1 MAIEDEMK
9 KIEETKGGRGD
20 TNIFGT
26 RRLGA
31 VLEEKIPDW
40 MGSVKGIVEKGKQNV
55 ETFETLEQGRSVRGG
70 YFRKDDGSDIRIL
83 NDNVKDYYQE
93 GVYENL
99 EPKEIML
106 NAFYLQDMIRN
117 GIKQGGEFSDELS
130 NYNSHNAI
138 AAIQE
143 NLLANGKTEEEV
155 EQAYE
160 EAVAL
165 YKQRD
170 FTAITPNNREELRKK
185 ISPLGATMFRDLAIN
200 NKIEADRV
208 VENTKDLFK
217 SPFRFVALNLAL
229 PKEAVFDLP
238 AVFMDPND
246 VAGYQKR
253 LENPFGQ
260 EQWEEYQR
268 SGKSMLSSSPIIRSG
283 AYYFGKLFQDIA
295 NDELA
300 YGGDLKYNKR
310 KADQIDVGGQL
321 VSGGGVEYLFK
332 TGRGTIKYLQS
343 DEAKAALHKVLEK
356 DLKGIF
362 KGKGKSIESLARFGV
377 TQGGASRRLSRMR
390 QLEELGENAYKINI
404 AKDIAFGN
412 VGMTGAYGIL
422 TGIGEME
429 VGEQRRDGSF
439 ATLNDNVIY
448 NFLKLPLLGVGLIGG
463 QKLFGVSDFVLG
475 GKEETTNL
483 MKKMAFV
490 LSDDGRQKGDRE
502 FLIEVLGYNPDKIKN
517 LDATQLEE
525 LVDIS
530 KQDMSQLRDF
540 SITIKKLQQSANKA
554 DRDAAKDIIDSF
566 ETTLALRNDMLKIA
580 ARRKGFKNVD
590 DMMNTNPK
598 VAEDLDLLLDQVL
611 MSDSLRGI
619 RLAAKE
625 DVNLGLKQGLSAA
638 DMQGRAQKMLE
649 KENAQRARIKDLLD
663 DILGDDEQAAFEASE
678 NILQAVRRRNNNI
691 MESNQIELNSM
702 EDLLAKQKDEQYK
715 KYRQTIYGDDT
726 EEVEILR
733 PIKNADSMKAKQETI
748 NSLNKNYVPDSK
760 KTGEQLNEMGQEQS
774 SYIKNA
780 RKKAL
785 KRKDEAYEQAFQDV
799 GQEELVGD
807 DFVNFLDSQDPDGM
821 KESFPELFEY
831 VSSSSFGRDRS
842 AAVKGVAQTPDMGFA
857 INKLLKQV
865 QVDYV
870 NKLNKENLLID
881 NLNRMTANTKNRDAI
896 NERIIETINTQREV
910 NNLDLVSSLDDL
922 TVDELKRVNK
932 QLINRA
938 EQFGVD
944 PGESLLRLD
953 DLHFMK
959 KGIDL
964 RIRKGLEGDELFDAA
979 QTSNQLKE
987 LLDIGSEIVAM
998 KKGVEVFTYKEA
1010 SDVFHET
1017 YIKPYARGT
1026 GYKPFKEDVTGDI
1039 KQPTFEI
1046 FEDFLTDSDHIK
1058 VEAQLDQILKDGGEE
1073 GNMIIRNAI
1082 ANVIDNNRENTLN
1095 PITLKKLADRDI
1107 IPQEVVDNIDD
1118 LNGVPFAKNAEREME
1133 KSGKRLMDALKRTQ
1147 NRLSEE
1153 DRLFNVLGKQ
1163 GTDSYLE
1170 LFQTLNKFS
1179 STKDV
1184 KRLDDTIRE
1193 IAKGY
1198 EGVDEAARIEAV
1210 KSDMLRLSSQ
1220 VINED
1225 VTIMSQSINRKSFE
1239 EFKKN
1244 RKDLFVKDLTE
1255 TDIKILWQEEVDTR
1269 LFQQSLK
1276 KHKELFRYLDP
1287 EHADDLEKLFQF
1299 SVVVGDGTS
1308 AIGVRGLARPMS
1320 AESGMS
1326 RVYGVVR
1333 GVVSPRYVASEIT
1346 LQLFRRKRLK
1356 ALQDV
1361 ISNPRSADV
1370 LAKALQKDSW
1380 ESVRFRNK
1388 WIGMI
1393 RGMFAISEDVSD
1405 DEILDSAEKEYGFEI
1420 NR

>member
-9 KIEETKGGRGD
+9 KIEETKDGRGD

-31 VLEEKIPDW
+31 VIEEKIPDW

-55 ETFETLEQGRSVRGG
+55 ETFETLQQGRSVEGG
-70 YFRKDDGSDIRIL
+70 YFREDNGSDIRIL
-83 NDNVKDYYQE
+83 NDNVKDFYQE

-106 NAFYLQDMIRN
+106 NAFYLQDMVRN
-117 GIKQGGEFSDELS
+117 GIKQGGEYSDELS

-138 AAIQE
+138 AAIQK
-143 NLLANGKTEEEV
+143 NLLANGKTEEEI
-155 EQAYE
+155 EQAYK

-170 FTAITPNNREELRKK
+170 FTAITPNNREELEKK
-185 ISPLGATMFRDLAIN
+185 ISPLGIGMFQDLVVN
-200 NKIEADRV
+200 NKREADRV

-217 SPFRFVALNLAL
+217 FPFRVAALNLAL
-229 PKEAVFDLP
+229 PKEAVLDLP
-238 AVFMDPND
+238 AMFMDPND

-260 EQWEEYQR
+260 EQFEEYQR
-268 SGKSMLSSSPIIRSG
+268 SGKSSPLIRSG
-283 AYYFGKLFQDIA
+283 MYYFGKLFQDIA
-295 NDELA
+295 DDELA
-300 YGGDLKYNKR
+300 YGGDLKYNKK
-310 KADQIDVGGQL
+310 KADTIDVGGQL
-321 VSGGGVEYLFK
+321 FTGGGVEYLFK
-332 TGRGTIKYLQS
+332 TGRGTISYLKS

-362 KGKGKSIESLARFGV
+362 RGRGKSIESLVRFGV
-377 TQGGASRRLSRMR
+377 TQGGASRRLARMQ
-390 QLEELGENAYKINI
+390 QLEELGENAYKINV

-412 VGMTGAYGIL
+412 VGMTGAYIALEGAGQIQ
-422 TGIGEME
+422 TSE
-429 VGEQRRDGSF
+429 F
-439 ATLNDNVIY
+439 ATLNDSTIY
-448 NFLKLPLLGVGLIGG
+448 NFLKLPLLGIGLITG
-463 QKLFGVSDFVLG
+463 QRLFGVSDFVLG

-483 MKKMAFV
+483 IKKMAFV
-490 LSDDGRQKGDRE
+490 VSDDGRQKGDKE
-502 FLIEVLGYNPDKIKN
+502 FLIEVLGYDPNKIKN
-517 LDATQLEE
+517 LNATQLSE

-566 ETTLALRNDMLKIA
+566 ETTLALRNDMLDVA

-590 DMMNTNPK
+590 DMMNTDPK

-625 DVNLGLKQGLSAA
+625 DINLGLKQGLTAA

-715 KYRQTIYGDDT
+715 KYRQTIYGDNI

-748 NSLNKNYVPDSK
+748 NSLNKNYVPDSR
-760 KTGEQLNEMGQEQS
+760 KTGDELNEMGQEQS
-774 SYIKNA
+774 SYIQAA

-785 KRKDEAYEQAFQDV
+785 DRKDKAYEQAFQDV

-807 DFVNFLDSQDPDGM
+807 DFVNFLDSQDPDSI
-821 KESFPELFEY
+821 KTSFPELFEY

-896 NERIIETINTQREV
+896 NERIIETVNIQREV

-987 LLDIGSEIVAM
+987 LLDIGSEIVSM
-998 KKGVEVFTYKEA
+998 KKGIEVFTYKKA
-1010 SDVFHET
+1010 SDVFHQT

-1026 GYKPFKEDVTGDI
+1026 GYKPFKKDATGDTT
-1039 KQPTFEI
+1039 QPTFEI

-1058 VEAQLDQILKDGGEE
+1058 VEAQLDQILKDGGEG

-1095 PITLKKLADRDI
+1095 PITLKKLAERNI

-1133 KSGKRLMDALKRTQ
+1133 KSGKRLMDALKQRQ
-1147 NRLSEE
+1147 NKLSEE

-1170 LFQTLNKFS
+1170 LFQTLNKFA

-1184 KRLDDTIRE
+1184 KRLDDTIKE

-1225 VTIMSQSINRKSFE
+1225 VTKMSQSINRKSFE
-1239 EFKKN
+1239 DFKKN
-1244 RKDLFVKDLTE
+1244 RKDLFIKDLTE
-1255 TDIKILWQEEVDTR
+1255 TDIKILYQEEVDSM

-1276 KHKELFRYLDP
+1276 KHKELFKYLDP
-1287 EHADDLEKLFQF
+1287 EHAEDLEKLFQF
-1299 SVVVGDGTS
+1299 SVVVGEGTS

-1326 RVYGVVR
+1326 RIYGVVR

-1388 WIGMI
+1388 YVSMV
-1393 RGMFAISEDVSD
+1393 RGMFAISEDISD
-1405 DEILDSAEKEYGFEI
+1405 DEILDSAEREYEVKI